1 MAFDWL
7 YPKKCVGC
15 DKRGKYFCDECAEK
29 MGLEQKILWVDGLG
43 GLVSLFEY
51 RGLMKRGVKK
61 LKYKRLKA
69 MEEELDELMML
80 RLKKLFSKKSSGWKE
95 FVESK
100 PIVVPVPLH
109 KRRENWRGF
118 NQAEVLAKLVAKNL
132 DLEVASCLK
141 RIKNTKQQAG
151 LSRQERLKNVSK
163 VFEVVKGKGCG
174 KNVLVV
180 DDVWTTGSTMRAV
193 VKELKKNGA
202 KEVWGL
208 VLAQANF

>member
-1 MAFDWL
+1 MALDWL

-15 DKRGKYFCDECAEK
+15 DKRGKYFCDECVEK
-29 MGLEQKILWVDGLG
+29 VGLEQKISQVDDLS

-69 MEEELDELMML
+69 MEEELDELMKSRL
-80 RLKKLFSKKSSGWKE
+80 RMIGKRGTSEWKE

-132 DLEVASCLK
+132 DLGVASCLK

-151 LSRQERLKNVSK
+151 LSRQDRLKNVSK

-180 DDVWTTGSTMRAV
+180 DDVWTTGSTMRVV